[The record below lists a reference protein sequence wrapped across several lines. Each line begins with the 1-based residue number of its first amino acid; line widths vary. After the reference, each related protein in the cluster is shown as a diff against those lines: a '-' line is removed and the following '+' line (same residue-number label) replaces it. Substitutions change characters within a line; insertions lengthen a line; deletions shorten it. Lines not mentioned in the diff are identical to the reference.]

1 MESALHGTRQHA
13 EVRMFVRA
21 SARTLTFALAV
32 WTHVDAPHLA
42 RSAAPDAGVSRVFHR
57 DTVPVIQTDDA
68 EPLEQLVEFH
78 RHARSNPLG
87 YFVDEQQMAAL
98 HTEYASEA
106 LRRVPGVVVRPSGRI
121 GNQVR
126 IRGCAP
132 LVWVDRQR
140 VPGAE
145 LDEVAHGGDVA
156 AIEVYRSLSGVPA
169 EFTDRTAVCG
179 TIVVWLKV
187 S

>member
-1 MESALHGTRQHA
+1 MIARGG
-13 EVRMFVRA
+13 
-21 SARTLTFALAV
+21 ARTLACALAL
-32 WTHVDAPHLA
+32 WSLPAPVRPPHSTA
-42 RSAAPDAGVSRVFHR
+42 QENTSRRAAAR
-57 DTVPVIQTDDA
+57 DTIPVIQTDDPP
-68 EPLEQLVEFH
+68 PLDELVEFH

-87 YFVDEQQMAAL
+87 YFVDEEQMATL
-98 HTEYASEA
+98 HADYASEA

-145 LDEVAHGGDVA
+145 LDDVAHAGDVA
-156 AIEVYRSLSGVPA
+156 AMEVYRSLSGVPA

-179 TIVVWLKV
+179 TIIVWLKV
-187 S
+187 G